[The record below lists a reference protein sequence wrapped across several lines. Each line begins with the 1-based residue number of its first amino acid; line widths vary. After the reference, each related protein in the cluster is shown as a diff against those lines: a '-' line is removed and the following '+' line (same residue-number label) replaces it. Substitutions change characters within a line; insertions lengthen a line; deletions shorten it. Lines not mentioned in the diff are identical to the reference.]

1 MRPFSESD
9 RAISLD
15 FGAPSELP
23 VAWDEIP
30 YDGEKITWFVRAAD
44 GTLWPIPP
52 GAQEEARQ
60 LSAYLQSTAGEG
72 WEPELCELLGGDEA

>member
-15 FGAPSELP
+15 FGGAPELP
-23 VAWDEIP
+23 TAWDEIP

-44 GTLWPIPP
+44 GSTLAEKH
-52 GAQEEARQ
+52 GAEWAATREF
-60 LSAYLQSTAGEG
+60 
-72 WEPELCELLGGDEA
+72 